1 LYQNVTLLTRSFDKK
16 RVGNTRVDDTRANY
30 LTSNML

>member
-1 LYQNVTLLTRSFDKK
+1 LYQNVTLLTRSDKK

-30 LTSNML
+30 LISNML